1 MIVNLLLFAAA
12 KEIAGCPQLE
22 VALEQPYT
30 VGRLKSALVLKCPE
44 LATLTA
50 ASAFSVDHTYANDE
64 TAIHPTS
71 EVAMIPPVSG
81 G

>member
-12 KEIAGCPQLE
+12 KEIAGSPQLE
-22 VALEQPYT
+22 LSLEQPCT
-30 VGRLKSALVLKCPE
+30 MGRLKLALASQYPE
-44 LATLTA
+44 LAALAA
-50 ASAFSVDHTYANDE
+50 ASAFSVDQSYVSDKTVIDPA
-64 TAIHPTS
+64 S

>member
-12 KEIAGCPQLE
+12 KEIAGSRQLE
-22 VALEQPYT
+22 IPLKQPYT
-30 VGRLKSALVLKCPE
+30 VKQLKVALASQHPE
-44 LATLTA
+44 LAALA
-50 ASAFSVDHTYANDE
+50 ARSAFSVNHTYASDE
-64 TAIHPTS
+64 TVIDPAS

>member
-12 KEIAGCPQLE
+12 KEIAGANHIGVEVVEPCTLE
-22 VALEQPYT
+22 T
-30 VGRLKSALVLKCPE
+30 LKTALVKEYPE
-44 LATLTA
+44 LAELA
-50 ASAFSVDHTYANDE
+50 NRSAFSVDQAYATDQAEISVN
-64 TAIHPTS
+64 A